1 MSWQCRNFSKQK
13 QIESKAFS
21 LKKQKKLSLH
31 RKRVQKVAG
40 IYIHIPFCKR
50 RCNYCAFYSSTLYN
64 MQEKYVDALCREI
77 VERKEYLNEE
87 TIETIYFGGG
97 TPSTLTIAQLQKIC
111 STVYATY
118 RISENPE
125 VTIECNP
132 DDLTEEF
139 LSVLRT
145 MPFNRI
151 SMGIQSFNDIQ
162 LKRLGR
168 RHNAEKARQAVNNA
182 RKAGFSNISIDL
194 MFALPGSTAE
204 EWQNDLESAIE
215 LKPDHISAY
224 NLMYE
229 EGTPLYHALQRGDFR
244 ELSEEENVKQFEM
257 LIENIKEAGYRHY
270 EISNFAMP
278 GKESRH
284 NSSYWNDTP
293 YLGCGAAAH
302 SYNGTSRQWNIADIK
317 EYIKG
322 IENGEHNC
330 EIEHLSEEER
340 YNDTILTRLRTADGI
355 PLEWM
360 KERFSARLNAYMLRA
375 AGKEIALGNL
385 KEENG
390 HLSLTEK
397 GIFISDAVIREL
409 IYV

>member
-1 MSWQCRNFSKQK
+1 M
-13 QIESKAFS
+13 
-21 LKKQKKLSLH
+21 
-31 RKRVQKVAG
+31 AG
-40 IYIHIPFCKR
+40 IYIHIPFCKQ
-50 RCNYCAFYSSTLYN
+50 RCRYCAFYSSTLYN
-64 MQEKYVDALCREI
+64 IKERYTDAVCKELAM
-77 VERKEYLNEE
+77 RKDYAGGS

-97 TPSTLTIAQLQKIC
+97 TPSTLPIELLRKIC
-111 STVYATY
+111 DAIYADY
-118 RISENPE
+118 AVSDNAE

-132 DDLTEEF
+132 DDLTPEF
-139 LSVLRT
+139 LAELT
-145 MPFNRI
+145 HLPFNRI
-151 SMGIQSFNDIQ
+151 SMGIQSFDEAQ

-168 RHNAEKARQAVNNA
+168 RHDAGKARQAVVNA
-182 RKAGFSNISIDL
+182 RAAGYGNISIDL
-194 MFALPGSTAE
+194 MFALPGSTKESWAH
-204 EWQNDLESAIE
+204 DLESAIE
-215 LKPDHISAY
+215 LKPDHLSAY

-229 EGTPLYHALQRGDFR
+229 EGTPLYRALERGEFA
-244 ELSEEENVKQFEM
+244 ELNEEENVAQFRM
-257 LIENIKEAGYRHY
+257 LIEKMKEAGYRHY
-270 EISNFAMP
+270 EISNFSTP

-293 YLGCGAAAH
+293 YIGCGAAAH
-302 SYNGTSRQWNIADIK
+302 SYNGTSREWNIADIK

-322 IENGEHNC
+322 IENGERNY
-330 EIEHLSEEER
+330 EIEHLTEEER

-360 KERFSARLNAYMLRA
+360 KKRFSARLNAYMQCA

-390 HLSLTEK
+390 HLSLTQK